1 MTMRRRAFTLLE
13 MVLAIS
19 LTLGLMGVLMW
30 FGRYTADVRH
40 TAVERVEQ
48 TANRRAVLGA
58 MARHLQAALS
68 DPATGL
74 TLIGESRR
82 VSFAVTAVPPASI
95 WTAASVTDEAPPAA
109 GDVQV
114 VSYGVEMTETDGA
127 IEPAGLRVAVQM
139 LPTARTQESGVTSW
153 SQLVCPEIRF
163 LFLRYFDGQSWHES
177 WQHDRLPLA
186 VEINT
191 SDVPLPDGVAAAEHP
206 GPVKRRVVKLAASQR
221 AGPRALLRANGG
233 RGAP

>member
-1 MTMRRRAFTLLE
+1 MTHRRGFTLLE

-40 TAVERVEQ
+40 TAVTRIEQ
-48 TANRRAVLGA
+48 TANRRAVLSA

-82 VSFAVTAVPPASI
+82 VSFAVTALPPASI
-95 WTAASVTDEAPPAA
+95 WTVAKATDEAPPAA
-109 GDVQV
+109 SDVQV
-114 VSYGVEMTETDGA
+114 VSYGVDMIETDGA

-139 LPTARTQESGVTSW
+139 LPSARTQETGVTSW

-163 LFLRYFDGQSWHES
+163 LFLRYFDGQGWHES
-177 WQHDRLPLA
+177 WQEDRLPVA
-186 VEINT
+186 VEIVT
-191 SDVPLPDGVAAAEHP
+191 SDAPLPDGVAAADHP
-206 GPVKRRVVKLAASQR
+206 GPLKRRVVRLAAGQR
-221 AGPRALLRANGG
+221 SGPRALLPTGGG